1 MRRIAIAFALTL
13 AACGQQEQAPEAP
26 AEETVVVRVP
36 PPWFICDSINQPAII
51 VFERTGADVRT
62 AEYDKPNG
70 AIVQRIGYFVGEE
83 EGAAGSVMTELIR
96 DEGSDGAIRQINPDM
111 LATPG
116 SAYTLPFTSVRL
128 DNRDIECRWMPRT
141 RVTGFTGRRSFVVSE
156 DASGDLIYNSYN
168 FADAAGARR
177 IDVSDNGR
185 TTNFSVEV
193 RDGAESQTPQ
203 ALTYTFE
210 TQGFRYVITLNRDGT
225 GTLDAFQNGTLL
237 QSEELIGYQQ
247 GTAAATAQ

>member
-13 AACGQQEQAPEAP
+13 AACGQQQQAPEAP
-26 AEETVVVRVP
+26 AEEQIVVRVP
-36 PPWFICDSINQPAII
+36 PPWFICDSINTAAVL
-51 VFERTGADVRT
+51 VFDRSNNDVRV

-70 AIVQRIGYFVGEE
+70 AIVQRMGYFIGEVD
-83 EGAAGSVMTELIR
+83 GAAGSIMTELVR
-96 DEGSDGAIRQINPDM
+96 DEGSDGSIRQLNPGM
-111 LATPG
+111 LETPG
-116 SAYTLPFTSVRL
+116 AAYTLPFTSARL
-128 DNRDIECRWMPRT
+128 DGRDIECRWMPRT
-141 RVTGFTGRRSFVVSE
+141 RVIGFTGRRSFVVSE
-156 DASGDLIYNSYN
+156 DASGDLIYNAYN
-168 FADAAGARR
+168 FGDFANARR
-177 IDVSDNGR
+177 IDVSENGR

-193 RDGAESQTPQ
+193 RDGAEQQTPT

-237 QSEELIGYQQ
+237 QSEDLIGYQQ